1 MQHLKYCINPKVIAG
16 LAVVAAGVWVF
27 APGAFAAAL
36 PLLILA
42 ICPLS
47 MIGMVFLMRGSGQG
61 AGSSAGASCHTAG
74 SPRQAVGRS
83 ADGENPGVEALRAQV
98 AELEARLEAEARPN
112 ETPASHTADSDGD
125 SRR

>member
-1 MQHLKYCINPKVIAG
+1 MQHLRHCLNPRVITG

-47 MIGMVFLMRGSGQG
+47 MIGMMLLMRGGGQG
-61 AGSSAGASCHTAG
+61 AASGASRHTAD
-74 SPRQAVGRS
+74 SPRQAQTSS
-83 ADGENPGVEALRAQV
+83 ADGDSPAAALRARV
-98 AELEARLEAEARPN
+98 AELEARLAAEARPK
-112 ETPASHTADSDGD
+112 EAPAGQAVARDAD
-125 SRR
+125 